1 MKLLKEYWLVDAH
14 GVRAL
19 VISSDFSEA
28 HLRQMYYAYNVIY
41 DNRGPL
47 RIVAV
52 DVLGGQHE
60 VTLSE
65 HETNS

>member
-1 MKLLKEYWLVDAH
+1 MKLLKEYWLVDSA

-28 HLRQMYYAYNVIY
+28 HLRQMYYAYSVIY

-47 RIVAV
+47 KIVAV
-52 DVLGGQHE
+52 DVLGGQCE
-60 VTLSE
+60 IQLDSKE
-65 HETNS
+65 SL